1 MDFNF
6 SDKYEPL
13 FELLEA
19 RNSLLELT
27 LKGLNSNEE
36 KRFYQLLNILD
47 NKKNLSK
54 RNTKRIDKEIYRLR
68 SKGLDR
74 SDSIHLDR
82 LIILNKVDTVL
93 MSGGRDSGKSFSLST
108 FNCIAAKDYNHRI
121 LYTRQTMSSTDN
133 SITELGIAS
142 EFDVANKL
150 YSLKDDAEGNP
161 RAGKIS
167 ITGQKTSVGT
177 QTAKLKSLEDF
188 SIFETDEGE
197 ELESFDSWK
206 KTKRSMRAKDV
217 QCLSIISFNPPTNAH
232 WLYETFYEDVPD
244 GFNGIIDGTMYIHTT
259 YIDNGKENMA
269 EHNWLEF
276 EVLRVAYEQ
285 YLDTP
290 KEEREYLPKKL
301 IKQYKEYRYDILG
314 GFKNV
319 AEGVIYEDWEEGEFN
334 ERLPF
339 CYGLDFG
346 FKDPDALVKVAVD
359 RNKMLLY
366 VKEEYF
372 KNATGTNALAEV
384 LLDRCGRTDLV
395 IGDSAEKRL
404 ISDLWESGVNI
415 RRSLDKSPKRDIKR
429 IQGFQIIVAPD
440 SLNVK
445 KALNNYS
452 WSDKKAEV
460 PNHYLSDLMDATRY
474 GFSELM
480 RG

>member
-19 RNSLLELT
+19 RSIINSKEFNS
-27 LKGLNSNEE
+27 KDEEYKKHWIGLS
-36 KRFYQLLNILD
+36 
-47 NKKNLSK
+47 
-54 RNTKRIDKEIYRLR
+54 
-68 SKGLDR
+68 
-74 SDSIHLDR
+74 
-82 LIILNKVDTVL
+82 KVDTVL
-93 MSGGRDSGKSFSLST
+93 MSGGRDSGKSFCLST

-133 SITELGIAS
+133 SITEALEGRMLDLGIAQ

-150 YSLKDDAEGNP
+150 YSLKNDVNGNP

-197 ELESFDSWK
+197 ELESYDGWK

-217 QCLSIISFNPPTNAH
+217 QCLSIICFNPPTNAH
-232 WLYETFYEDVPD
+232 WMYETFYENVPD
-244 GFNGIIDGTMYIHTT
+244 GFNGVIGSIMYIHTT
-259 YIDNGKENMA
+259 YKDNGKENMA
-269 EHNWLEF
+269 YQNWKEY
-276 EVLRVAYEQ
+276 EDLRLSYEE
-285 YLDTP
+285 YLNTP
-290 KEEREYLPKKL
+290 KEAREYLPKKL
-301 IKQYKEYRYDILG
+301 IKQYKEYKFDVLG

-319 AEGVIYEDWEEGEFN
+319 AEGVIYDDWEEGDFN
-334 ERLPF
+334 DRLPY
-339 CYGLDFG
+339 CYAIDFG

-372 KNATGTNALAEV
+372 KNATGTKDLSEI
-384 LLDRCGRTDLV
+384 LLDRCGRTDLI
-395 IGDSAEKRL
+395 IGDAAEKRL
-404 ISDLWESGVNI
+404 ISDLWEAGLNI

-429 IQGFQIIVAPD
+429 IQGFTIIVSPE
-440 SLNVK
+440 SPNVK
-445 KALNNYS
+445 KALSNYC
-452 WSDKKAEV
+452 WSDKRAEV
-460 PNHYLSDLMDATRY
+460 PNHDWSDLMDSMRY

-480 RG
+480 RS